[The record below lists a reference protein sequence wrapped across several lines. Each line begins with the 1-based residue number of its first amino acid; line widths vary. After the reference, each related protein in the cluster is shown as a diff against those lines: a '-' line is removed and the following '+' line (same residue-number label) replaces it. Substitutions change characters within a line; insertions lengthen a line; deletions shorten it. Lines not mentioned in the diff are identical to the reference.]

1 MSQRRIVRLILTDC
15 LVTDWLTIFVFRAWY
30 GPDRDRADRHGRPN
44 QAFVG
49 FTDFVYRLMTEQ
61 APRHDSAH
69 LFQIDHTLLSHLYH
83 QVLKEAEP
91 EEETSRRRESAAET
105 EQRV

>member
-1 MSQRRIVRLILTDC
+1 MVSDNSGPVLQPVAVKDC
-15 LVTDWLTIFVFRAWY
+15 DIYARDHDKHQQNEQVATAS
-30 GPDRDRADRHGRPN
+30 DRNDQVVKASDN
-44 QAFVG
+44 
-49 FTDFVYRLMTEQ
+49 TEQ
-61 APRHDSAH
+61 APRHDSTH

>member
-1 MSQRRIVRLILTDC
+1 MVSDNSGPVLQPVAVKDC
-15 LVTDWLTIFVFRAWY
+15 DIYARDHDKHQQNEQVATAS
-30 GPDRDRADRHGRPN
+30 DRNDQVVKASDN
-44 QAFVG
+44 
-49 FTDFVYRLMTEQ
+49 TEQ

-69 LFQIDHTLLSHLYH
+69 LFQIDHTLLSHLYL

-91 EEETSRRRESAAET
+91 EEETSRRRESATET